1 MHRALAFIALMFF
14 VCGFAL
20 GLNPILVPVLQQ
32 SLGVTSFQSYWIVA
46 ASFVPFLLW
55 GYPAQRTILALGY
68 KRTMALAFLIFAAA
82 FGVYAC
88 AAATAGFA
96 LYLAASFLSGTANAF
111 LQATINPYVT
121 ILGPRRSA
129 ARRISLMG
137 ICNKLAW
144 PLPSLFIVW
153 LIGKQVADL
162 AVADLYTPFFILI
175 AITLALALAC
185 LLIPLPDIRTTTA
198 GDAEAPRLDATDDS
212 PYAASKTSVWQFP
225 HLWLGALALFLYV
238 GVETVSLSTAVDY
251 AVGLGLPH
259 PDRYAWIAP
268 VGMTVGYLFGVVAI
282 PRWISQA
289 AALRLCSAVAILG
302 SILVPTLPPQLSIWA
317 LALLALGCSLMWP
330 AIWPLA
336 SADLGRFAP
345 QGNSLLTMSIAGG
358 AVVPTLFGL
367 LNDLNAAL
375 AGASLEAGA
384 VLSGAA
390 PALHSHQASY
400 WICLPCFLFI
410 LYYGLSGHKLR
421 R

>member
-1 MHRALAFIALMFF
+1 MSRALSFIALMFF

-20 GLNPILVPVLQQ
+20 GLNPILIPVLQQ

-55 GYPAQRTILALGY
+55 GYPAQRAILALGY
-68 KRTMALAFLIFAAA
+68 RRTMALAFLMFAAA

-88 AAATAGFA
+88 AAATASFA

-121 ILGPRRSA
+121 ILGPRDSA

-144 PLPSLFIVW
+144 PLPSLFVVW
-153 LIGKQVADL
+153 LIGKQVSQL

-175 AITLALALAC
+175 AITLALALTC
-185 LLIPLPDIRTTTA
+185 LLFPLPDIRTSRSTEP
-198 GDAEAPRLDATDDS
+198 DAPDGAERLREDDS
-212 PYAASKTSVWQFP
+212 SYACGKTSVWQFP
-225 HLWLGALALFLYV
+225 HLWLGAFTLFLYV

-251 AVGLGLPH
+251 AANLGLAH
-259 PDRYAWIAP
+259 ADRYAWIAP
-268 VGMTVGYLFGVVAI
+268 VGMTVGYVFGVVAI
-282 PRWISQA
+282 PRWLSQA
-289 AALRLCSAVAILG
+289 AALKLCSALAILG
-302 SILVPTLPPQLSIWA
+302 SILVPTLPPHLSIYA

-358 AVVPTLFGL
+358 AVVPTLFGW
-367 LNDLNAAL
+367 LNDHHAAL
-375 AGASLEAGA
+375 AEAAGRSA
-384 VLSGAA
+384 VG
-390 PALHSHQASY
+390 SHQASY
-400 WICLPCFLFI
+400 WLCLPCFLVI
-410 LYYGLSGHKLR
+410 LLYGLWGHKIR